1 MNLSR
6 MILNVVLAGFALLI
20 LSAASCQTSVDPSEP
35 VVDQKQSGPPPS
47 GAGLFQNVAAQPAP
61 LPQPT
66 EEPESP
72 VRSSPPG
79 LANQYLMMVFAL
91 VMLFLLSVLIFHP
104 FGRQLRRKR
113 LKAHAPTSHLDIWA
127 THKPPQFL
135 DP

>member
-1 MNLSR
+1 MNISR
-6 MILNVVLAGFALLI
+6 LILNVSLAGLTLLVF
-20 LSAASCQTSVDPSEP
+20 SAASCQTSGQPTDA
-35 VVDQKQSGPPPS
+35 VVDEKRSGPPPS

-72 VRSSPPG
+72 VRSRPPG

-91 VMLFLLSVLIFHP
+91 VMLFLLSVLIFHT